1 MFSLL
6 VCPFKNCNVMPRLN
20 QHTSRDGLQR
30 FFLLKCYYCH
40 TIIADFPASLP
51 IGASPDTCINT
62 RTYRIGQS
70 EINARAL
77 IAVHSTS
84 ASWEDIYLTCIIMD
98 LDVPS
103 ERIPRH
109 MIYLL
114 RLQSQLSNAL

>member
-6 VCPFKNCNVMPRLN
+6 VCPIKNCNGRLRLH
-20 QHTSRDGLQR
+20 QQTSSDGLQR

-40 TIIADFPASLP
+40 TIIADFSASLP
-51 IGASPDTCINT
+51 FGASPDTCINT
-62 RTYRIGQS
+62 RTCRIEQS

-84 ASWEDIYLTCIIMD
+84 ASWEDFRLTCSIMD

-103 ERIPRH
+103 ERMPRH
-109 MIYLL
+109 SIYLL
-114 RLQSQLSNAL
+114 RLQRQSSNAL